1 MKKFFPL
8 ILLLALTAACSSR
21 QASDKPVL
29 AVSTPP
35 QARILSELADSTFEI
50 VTILPPGTN
59 PEAYDPAMSERM
71 ALSRAKTF
79 FVTGVL
85 PFEQTLTR
93 SLPAEVDIINSS
105 EGINLITGTHQHPHS
120 GNHDDGHDFHDDVD
134 PHLSASYD
142 NALIMAAN
150 FTRGLCRLD
159 PARKEIYLSRLDDF
173 TSRIREARDSAAA
186 RLSAAHA
193 RTFAVWHPSLSYF
206 ARDFGLRQIAVGQE
220 SKEISISSLQKIV
233 DQARA
238 DSVRVFFFQRAYDSR
253 QAENINNALGA
264 RMVTIDPLDA
274 DWESQL
280 NYIVNALTTDN

>member
-21 QASDKPVL
+21 QTSDKPIL

-35 QARILSELADSTFEI
+35 QARILSELADSTFDI

-71 ALSRAKTF
+71 ALSRAQTF

-105 EGINLITGTHQHPHS
+105 EGINLITGTHQHSHS
-120 GNHDDGHDFHDDVD
+120 GSHDDDHDDAD

-150 FTRGLCRLD
+150 FTRELCKLD
-159 PARKEIYLSRLDDF
+159 PARKEIYLSRLDNF
-173 TSRIREARDSAAA
+173 TSRIQEARDSAAS

-193 RTFAVWHPSLSYF
+193 RAFAVWHPSLSYF

-253 QAENINNALGA
+253 QAENINKALGA

-280 NYIVNALTTDN
+280 NSIVNALTTDN